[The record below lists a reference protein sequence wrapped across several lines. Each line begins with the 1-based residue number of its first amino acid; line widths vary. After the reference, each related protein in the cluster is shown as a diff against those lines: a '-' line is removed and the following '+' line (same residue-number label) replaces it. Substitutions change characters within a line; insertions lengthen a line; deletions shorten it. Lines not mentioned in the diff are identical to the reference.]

1 MSVTVEIGSGR
12 LRGVDAGGVLV
23 FRGIPYARADRF
35 GAPEPADPWLG
46 VRDATI
52 PGPVALQ
59 NTGMLGPMLGM
70 DLGRADESCHYLNV
84 WTPATDAAKRPV
96 MVWIHG
102 GAFVIGAGSQ
112 PLYDAGQL
120 ARRGDV
126 VVVTL
131 NYRLGAL
138 GFLHLPE
145 MGASGNLGI
154 LDQVAALEWVRD
166 QIERFGGDPNDVT
179 IFGESAGSMSCATLL
194 GVPRARG
201 LFRRAILQS
210 GAANFTLSR
219 DRADDVATAFLQAL
233 DLPRS
238 EAKRLLDVPPARLLA
253 AQEKVAAARTGGG
266 RLALPFAPVVDGA
279 VLPRHPLAA
288 VADGEVRDVAVLIG
302 TTLEE
307 IKLFSIM
314 DGKARTL
321 DEEALLRRCERV
333 MPVADGE
340 RAATARRAVDVYRRA
355 REGRGE
361 RSTPP
366 ALWCAIESDRVFRYP
381 AMRLAELQ
389 RAHQPRVH
397 AYLFTWRSPL
407 LDGALGACHAL
418 DLPFVFG
425 TLVDPR
431 LVMFAGSGPEADAL
445 STRMQDAWLAFARHG
460 TPGAD
465 WPAYDT
471 ARRAT
476 MMFGTEC
483 GVADAPY
490 EPERAFWSFWDGA

>member
-1 MSVTVEIGSGR
+1 MSVTVETASGR
-12 LRGVDAGGVLV
+12 LRGTDAGGVLV

-35 GAPEPADPWLG
+35 AVPEPPDPWLG
-46 VRDATI
+46 VREAAV
-52 PGPVALQ
+52 PGPVAYQ
-59 NTGMLGPMLGM
+59 HSGMLGPMLGM
-70 DLGRADESCHYLNV
+70 DLGRMDENCLFLNV
-84 WTPATDAAKRPV
+84 WTPATDAQKRPV

-102 GAFVIGAGSQ
+102 GAFLIGAGSQ
-112 PLYDAGQL
+112 PLYDAAQL

-126 VVVTL
+126 VVVTI

-145 MGASGNLGI
+145 AGAGGNLGI
-154 LDQVAALEWVRD
+154 LDQVAALEWVRES
-166 QIERFGGDPNDVT
+166 IERFGGDPDDVT

-210 GAANFTLSR
+210 GAANFTLTR
-219 DRADDVATAFLQAL
+219 DRADDVASAYLQAL
-233 DLPRS
+233 DLPRA
-238 EAKRLLDVPPARLLA
+238 EARRLHDVPPAQLLG
-253 AQEKVAAARTGGG
+253 AQEKVAAARTVGG
-266 RLALPFAPVVDGA
+266 RLALPFAPVVDGH

-288 VADGEVRDVAVLIG
+288 IAAGDARDVALLIG

-321 DEEALLRRCERV
+321 DDDALLKRCERV
-333 MPVADGE
+333 VPVPDAE
-340 RAATARRAVDVYRRA
+340 RTATARRAVDVYRRT
-355 REGRGE
+355 REARGE
-361 RSTPP
+361 RATPP

-389 RAHQPRVH
+389 RTHQPHVH

-431 LVMFAGSGPEADAL
+431 LAMFAGTGPEPEAL

-460 TPGAD
+460 SPGAD
-465 WPAYDT
+465 WPAYDA

-476 MMFGTEC
+476 MLFGAES